1 MQRFKSAGD
10 PEFVV
15 LVTARSGSVD
25 DEAVTAQGKKLTE
38 QLAEEA
44 LADVLGAISHGFWTF
59 DGWTAHFLG
68 TAVAA
73 AQEGR
78 YDEARAN
85 VAVALRSLEDRGSG
99 HAVPAE
105 RQRTLEELKRELA
118 ILRTR
123 PAR

>member
-1 MQRFKSAGD
+1 MIFVMPESPRISRLRETLEAHDAVAGAQI
-10 PEFVV
+10 
-15 LVTARSGSVD
+15 ARR
-25 DEAVTAQGKKLTE
+25 K

-44 LADVLGAISHGFWTF
+44 LADVLGAISHGFWSF
-59 DGWTAHFLG
+59 DGWTAHFLAA
-68 TAVAA
+68 AVAA

-85 VAVALRSLEDRGSG
+85 VAVALRSLEDRGPG
-99 HAVPAE
+99 HTVPAE

-118 ILRTR
+118 ILRTQ